1 MNGDRGPSEER
12 NRAESRQ
19 FDMFE
24 DKLLQLYQEMI
35 AVALAKVYNKS
46 DAQDVVQEAWVRI
59 LTKHHSLRERDKL
72 QAWAKAITANTASNA
87 NRQSRRVLPS
97 GDRDWSAGL
106 AGARDESDIMLEIR
120 ELLDQLDPKTRA
132 LLLYKFYYG
141 YKDQEI
147 AAAWQVPVGTIKAR
161 IHRTKLR
168 LKQWM
173 TR

>member
-1 MNGDRGPSEER
+1 
-12 NRAESRQ
+12 
-19 FDMFE
+19 MFE

-59 LTKHHSLRERDKL
+59 LTKRHSLRETDKL

-87 NRQSRRVLPS
+87 NRRSRRVLPS
-97 GDRDWSAGL
+97 GDREWSDGL
-106 AGARDESDIMLEIR
+106 PAARDEADIILEIR
-120 ELLDQLDPKTRA
+120 ELLGELDPKTRA

-141 YKDQEI
+141 YKDREI

-173 TR
+173 MP